1 MANGEEYVQG
11 EIGGVYLPGFEKID
25 DGRRLV
31 YKFVDVVGKDR
42 KANFGEP
49 LKQGAGTLDGR
60 PDILALAEGREYHES
75 QRPPR
80 DFAVYNARLIQEA
93 HTGTLEE
100 FFEHHGFVLLQH
112 ETAVTDWGDARQFHE
127 VYVPELDA
135 LVRETLLPS
144 RPIARIDHLNQSGH
158 WNHGVGLRGFDTQ
171 WEHARLIYSAEAHQD
186 TGRTPADWLENCHAY
201 REGVRHKTS
210 ICLHTYV
217 SLT

>member
-11 EIGGVYLPGFEKID
+11 EIGGVYFPGFEKID

-49 LKQGAGTLDGR
+49 FKQGAGTLDGR

-80 DFAVYNARLIQEA
+80 EFAVYNARLTQEA

-112 ETAVTDWGDARQFHE
+112 ETAVTDWGDARQFKE
-127 VYVPELDA
+127 VLRQIFL
-135 LVRETLLPS
+135 LVLSPFRSTDLFGGAGTTWAAMAP
-144 RPIARIDHLNQSGH
+144 RTAATAARSCQPRQKRSG
-158 WNHGVGLRGFDTQ
+158 VTCP
-171 WEHARLIYSAEAHQD
+171 
-186 TGRTPADWLENCHAY
+186 T
-201 REGVRHKTS
+201 
-210 ICLHTYV
+210 
-217 SLT
+217 

>member
-1 MANGEEYVQG
+1 MANGEEYVPG

-42 KANFGEP
+42 KANFGDAF
-49 LKQGAGTLDGR
+49 KQGAGTLDGR

-80 DFAVYNARLIQEA
+80 EFPVYNARLIQEA

-112 ETAVTDWGDARQFHE
+112 ETAVTDWGDAKQFKEVLRQIFLLVLSPFRSTDLFGGAGLCAGARCARAQHAAAE
-127 VYVPELDA
+127 PPDRAHRPPEP
-135 LVRETLLPS
+135 VGTLEPRGRAERL
-144 RPIARIDHLNQSGH
+144 RHAVGARAAHLLG
-158 WNHGVGLRGFDTQ
+158 
-171 WEHARLIYSAEAHQD
+171 
-186 TGRTPADWLENCHAY
+186 
-201 REGVRHKTS
+201 
-210 ICLHTYV
+210 
-217 SLT
+217 

>member
-1 MANGEEYVQG
+1 MANGEEYVPG

-42 KANFGEP
+42 EANFGEP
-49 LKQGAGTLDGR
+49 FKQGAVTLDGR

-80 DFAVYNARLIQEA
+80 EFPVYNARLIQEA

-112 ETAVTDWGDARQFHE
+112 ETAVTDWGDARQFKE
-127 VYVPELDA
+127 VLRQIFL
-135 LVRETLLPS
+135 LVLSVAPVTF
-144 RPIARIDHLNQSGH
+144 PIHS
-158 WNHGVGLRGFDTQ
+158 
-171 WEHARLIYSAEAHQD
+171 RLIWRSRFMCRSSMRSCTTRCCRAARSRAS
-186 TGRTPADWLENCHAY
+186 TT
-201 REGVRHKTS
+201 
-210 ICLHTYV
+210 
-217 SLT
+217 